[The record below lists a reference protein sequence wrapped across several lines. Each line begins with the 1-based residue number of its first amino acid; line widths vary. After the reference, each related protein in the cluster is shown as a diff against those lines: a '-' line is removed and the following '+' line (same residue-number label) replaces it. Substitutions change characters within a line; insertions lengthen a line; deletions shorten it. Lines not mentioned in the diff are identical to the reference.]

1 MQFLAVSGISRQ
13 EKTHFALKDISFT
26 QEKSRKIAIAG
37 ETGSGKS
44 TLLKIIAGLVQ
55 QDAGQVRF
63 EGEKVWGPN
72 YKLVPGHPG
81 ISYLSQYFELRNNYR
96 VEDLLAIDNQLSD
109 EASAELYRICRI
121 DHFLKRKTDQ
131 LSGGEKHRI
140 ALARALSFSPR
151 LLLLDEPYYNLDVM
165 HKDTLKSV
173 IRDIGEKLEITCI
186 LISHDPEDTLSWADE
201 ILVMQEGEIIQRGS
215 PQQIYGQ
222 PASEYVAGLFG
233 KYNLIRAEQVSLLSG
248 LPGITANGKNVLI
261 RPGHFKI
268 IQNEEQGARAQSQPA
283 HGLPAKVDKVTFLG
297 DVFELDVS
305 IETATSLKT
314 AGQIPAIKVIV
325 KTTGASHLAAGDNV
339 RLSLGTGAVCYI

>member
-1 MQFLAVSGISRQ
+1 MQFLEVSGISRQ
-13 EKTHFALKDISFT
+13 EKTLFALKDVSFT

-55 QDAGQVRF
+55 PDSGLVKF

-96 VEDLLAIDNQLSD
+96 VADLLAIDNQLSD

-121 DHFLKRKTDQ
+121 DHFLQRKTDQ

-140 ALARALSFSPR
+140 ALARTLSFSPR
-151 LLLLDEPYYNLDVM
+151 LLLLDEPYSNLDVM

-173 IRDIGEKLEITCI
+173 IRDIGEKLDITCI

-201 ILVMQEGEIIQRGS
+201 ILVMQEGAIIQRGS
-215 PQQIYGQ
+215 PREIYGQ

-233 KYNLIRAEQVSLLSG
+233 KYNLIPAAQAHLLSG
-248 LPGITANGKNVLI
+248 LPGVAPDAGTKPTGKNILI
-261 RPGHFKI
+261 RAGHFQI
-268 IQNEEQGARAQSQPA
+268 GSQ
-283 HGLPAKVDKVTFLG
+283 GLPARISKVTFLG
-297 DVFELDVS
+297 DVFEIIASL
-305 IETATSLKT
+305 ETDASK
-314 AGQIPAIKVIV
+314 PAVHVTI
-325 KTTGASHLAAGDNV
+325 KTTGASHLAAGDKIY
-339 RLSLGTGAVCYI
+339 LSVLPANLCYI